1 MTFNTWLTDRN
12 KINSPRIPK
21 QNEMEPLHLNMI
33 SNNPKNS
40 PKQKESRIIK
50 WYKAELKHGISFKLT
65 KDIS

>member
-1 MTFNTWLTDRN
+1 
-12 KINSPRIPK
+12 
-21 QNEMEPLHLNMI
+21 MEPLHLNMI